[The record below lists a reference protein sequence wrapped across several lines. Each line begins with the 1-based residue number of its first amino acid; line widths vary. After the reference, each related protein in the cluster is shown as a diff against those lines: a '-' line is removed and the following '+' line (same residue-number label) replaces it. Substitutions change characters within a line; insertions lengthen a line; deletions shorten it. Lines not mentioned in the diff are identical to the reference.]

1 MNSQPVSA
9 AAGYTQEIGVDL
21 CDCVGVV
28 GFDADDEI
36 TKGVR
41 NHKRCQEITKGVR
54 NRLLTSVGDL
64 GIVELW
70 EGQNDQFRVVGFIMC

>member
-21 CDCVGVV
+21 CDRG
-28 GFDADDEI
+28 
-36 TKGVR
+36 
-41 NHKRCQEITKGVR
+41 ITKGVR